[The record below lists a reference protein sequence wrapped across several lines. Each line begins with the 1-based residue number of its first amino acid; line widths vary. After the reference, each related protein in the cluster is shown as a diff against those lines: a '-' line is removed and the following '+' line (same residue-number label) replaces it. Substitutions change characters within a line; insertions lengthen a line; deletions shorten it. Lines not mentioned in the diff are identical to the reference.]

1 MVINLE
7 ESVKLSSKLRA
18 LALYKFNKKVENNL
32 TLGETIFNEIAS
44 IFTELAA
51 IKPIKYLGPA
61 SLGDQLAVAI
71 SEILRTNSFIENYQ
85 PQLRKIS
92 NLI

>member
-1 MVINLE
+1 LTISLA
-7 ESVKLSSKLRA
+7 ESVKLSAKLRA
-18 LALYKFNKKVENNL
+18 LALYKLNKKVQNNL
-32 TLGETIFNEIAS
+32 TLSETIFNEISS
-44 IFTELAA
+44 IFAELDV
-51 IKPIKYLGPA
+51 IKPIKYLGPS

-71 SEILRTNSFIENYQ
+71 SEIVRTNSLIENYQ